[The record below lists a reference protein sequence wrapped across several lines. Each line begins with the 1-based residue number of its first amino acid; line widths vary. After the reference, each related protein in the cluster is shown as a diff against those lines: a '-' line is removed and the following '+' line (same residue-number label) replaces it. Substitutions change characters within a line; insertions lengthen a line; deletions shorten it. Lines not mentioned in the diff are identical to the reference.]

1 MLKKIYSKPI
11 SAPQQICACR
21 RPADAPEQ
29 RACPIYAADDFS
41 YHHCMTDTPALIL
54 GLESSCDETA
64 AAIVHSDRTIL
75 AEHVASSAD
84 QHAVHG
90 GVVPEIAARQ
100 HLDVIDKVIETVCA
114 KAGCR
119 LADLDGIA
127 ATGGPGLIGGVLV
140 GTMTAKAIASALK
153 IPYFA
158 VNHLEGHALTARLT
172 DDVPYPYL
180 LLLVSG
186 GHTQLLSVLGPGR
199 YQRLGTTMDDA
210 AGEAFDKGAAV
221 LGLGY
226 PGGPAIEAAAR
237 DGDPAS
243 VPLPRPRKGA
253 KDCHFSFSG
262 LKTALAQRWAKA
274 SEAGTAD
281 VNDFAA
287 SLQKAVA
294 ECLAD
299 RVKQALIQFAET
311 HDERRL
317 VIAGGVA
324 ANQAIGTAL
333 QKLAETYQ
341 FEILIPP
348 PRLCTDNGAMIAW
361 VGHEYLQAGQ
371 TSALSFAPRPR
382 WPLDEQAAPP
392 PGRGVRT

>member
-1 MLKKIYSKPI
+1 
-11 SAPQQICACR
+11 
-21 RPADAPEQ
+21 
-29 RACPIYAADDFS
+29 
-41 YHHCMTDTPALIL
+41 MTDTPTLIL

-64 AAIVHSDRTIL
+64 AALVRSDRTIL
-75 AEHVASSAD
+75 AEHIASSAD

-100 HLDVIDKVIETVCA
+100 HLDVIDSVIEAVCA

-119 LADLDGIA
+119 LSDLDGIA

-140 GTMTAKAIASALK
+140 GTMTAKAIASALD

-158 VNHLEGHALTARLT
+158 INHLEGHALTARLT

-186 GHTQLLSVLGPGR
+186 GHTQLLSVLGPGQ

-237 DGDPAS
+237 SGNPSAVD
-243 VPLPRPRKGA
+243 LPRPRKGA

-262 LKTALAQRWAKA
+262 LKTALAMRWAKA
-274 SEAGTAD
+274 SEAGSAD

-287 SLQKAVA
+287 SLQKAITD
-294 ECLAD
+294 CLSD
-299 RVKQALIQFAET
+299 RVKQALIQFAAE

-324 ANQAIGTAL
+324 ANQSIGNAL
-333 QKLAETYQ
+333 QHLAEAYQ
-341 FEILIPP
+341 FQIIIPP

-361 VGHEYLQAGQ
+361 AGHEYLQAGK
-371 TSALSFAPRPR
+371 TSTLCFAPRPR
-382 WPLDEQAAPP
+382 WPLDEAAAPP
-392 PGRGVRT
+392 PGRGVRG

>member
-1 MLKKIYSKPI
+1 
-11 SAPQQICACR
+11 
-21 RPADAPEQ
+21 
-29 RACPIYAADDFS
+29 
-41 YHHCMTDTPALIL
+41 MTDTPTLIL

-64 AAIVHSDRTIL
+64 AALVRSDRTIL
-75 AEHVASSAD
+75 AEHIASSAD

-100 HLDVIDKVIETVCA
+100 HLDVIDSVIEAVCA
-114 KAGCR
+114 KAGCS
-119 LADLDGIA
+119 LSDLDGIA

-140 GTMTAKAIASALK
+140 GTMTAKAIASTLG

-158 VNHLEGHALTARLT
+158 INHLEGHALTARLT

-186 GHTQLLSVLGPGR
+186 GHTQLLSVLGPGQ

-237 DGDPAS
+237 SGNPSAVD
-243 VPLPRPRKGA
+243 LPRPRKGA

-262 LKTALAQRWAKA
+262 LKTALAMRWAKA
-274 SEAGTAD
+274 SEAGSAD

-287 SLQKAVA
+287 SLQKAITD
-294 ECLAD
+294 CLSD
-299 RVKQALIQFAET
+299 RVKQALIQFAAE

-324 ANQAIGTAL
+324 ANQSIGNAL
-333 QKLAETYQ
+333 QHLAEAYQ
-341 FEILIPP
+341 FQIIIPP

-361 VGHEYLQAGQ
+361 AGHEYLQAGK
-371 TSALSFAPRPR
+371 TSTLCFAPRPR
-382 WPLDEQAAPP
+382 WPLDEAAAPP
-392 PGRGVRT
+392 PGRGVRG

>member
-1 MLKKIYSKPI
+1 
-11 SAPQQICACR
+11 
-21 RPADAPEQ
+21 
-29 RACPIYAADDFS
+29 
-41 YHHCMTDTPALIL
+41 MTKTPTLIL

-64 AAIVHSDRTIL
+64 AAIVRSDRTIL

-84 QHAVHG
+84 QHAAHG

-100 HLDVIDKVIETVCA
+100 HLDVIDTVIEAVCS
-114 KAGCR
+114 KANCR
-119 LADLDGIA
+119 LTDLDGIA

-140 GTMTAKAIASALK
+140 GTMTAKAIASALT

-172 DDVPYPYL
+172 DDIVYPYL

-186 GHTQLLSVLGPGR
+186 GHTQLLSVLGPGQ

-237 DGDPAS
+237 AGNPSS

-262 LKTALAQRWAKA
+262 LKTALAHRWAK
-274 SEAGTAD
+274 SNEAGSAH

-287 SLQKAVA
+287 SLQQAIA
-294 ECLAD
+294 DCLAD
-299 RVKQALIQFAET
+299 RAGQALIQFASQ

-324 ANQAIGTAL
+324 ANQSIGAAL
-333 QKLAETYQ
+333 QQVAEAHG
-341 FEILIPP
+341 FEIIIPP

-361 VGHEYLQAGQ
+361 VGHEYMTAGQ
-371 TSALSFAPRPR
+371 PSPLSFAPRPR
-382 WPLDEQAAPP
+382 WPLDDTAPPP
-392 PGRGVRT
+392 PGRGVRR

>member
-1 MLKKIYSKPI
+1 M
-11 SAPQQICACR
+11 
-21 RPADAPEQ
+21 
-29 RACPIYAADDFS
+29 RAIYAAAEFG
-41 YHHCMTDTPALIL
+41 YHQTMTDKPALIL

-64 AAIVHSDRTIL
+64 AALVRSDRTIL
-75 AEHVASSAD
+75 AEYVASSAE

-100 HLDVIDKVIETVCA
+100 HLDVIDTVIETVCA
-114 KAGCR
+114 KAGCK
-119 LADLDGIA
+119 LSDLDGIA

-140 GTMTAKAIASALK
+140 GTMTAKAIASALN

-186 GHTQLLSVLGPGR
+186 GHTQLLSVLGPGQ

-226 PGGPAIEAAAR
+226 PGGPAIEAAATT
-237 DGDPAS
+237 GDPAAIA
-243 VPLPRPRKGA
+243 LPRPRKGA

-274 SEAGTAD
+274 TEAGTAE
-281 VNDFAA
+281 VSDFAA
-287 SLQKAVA
+287 SLQQAIA
-294 ECLAD
+294 DCLSD
-299 RVKQALIQFAET
+299 RVGQALIRFAEE
-311 HDERRL
+311 HEDRRV

-324 ANQAIGTAL
+324 ANQAIGAAL
-333 QKLAETYQ
+333 QRLADKHQ
-341 FEILIPP
+341 FQIIIPP

-361 VGHEYLQAGQ
+361 VGHEYRRAGK
-371 TSALSFAPRPR
+371 TSSLGFAPRPR
-382 WPLDEQAAPP
+382 WPLDEAAAPP
-392 PGRGVRT
+392 PGRGVRR

>member
-1 MLKKIYSKPI
+1 
-11 SAPQQICACR
+11 
-21 RPADAPEQ
+21 
-29 RACPIYAADDFS
+29 
-41 YHHCMTDTPALIL
+41 MTDTPTLIL

-64 AAIVHSDRTIL
+64 AALVRSDRTIL
-75 AEHVASSAD
+75 AEHIASSAD

-100 HLDVIDKVIETVCA
+100 HLDVIDSVIEAVCA
-114 KAGCR
+114 KAGCS
-119 LADLDGIA
+119 LSDLDGIA

-140 GTMTAKAIASALK
+140 GTMTAKAIASALD

-158 VNHLEGHALTARLT
+158 INHLEGHALTARLT

-186 GHTQLLSVLGPGR
+186 GHTQLLSVLGPGQ

-237 DGDPAS
+237 SGNPSAVD
-243 VPLPRPRKGA
+243 LPRPRKGA

-262 LKTALAQRWAKA
+262 LKTALAMRWAKA
-274 SEAGTAD
+274 SEAGSAD

-287 SLQKAVA
+287 SLQKAITD
-294 ECLAD
+294 CLSD
-299 RVKQALIQFAET
+299 RVKQALIQFAAE

-324 ANQAIGTAL
+324 ANQSIGNAL
-333 QKLAETYQ
+333 QHLAEAYQ
-341 FEILIPP
+341 FQIIIPP

-361 VGHEYLQAGQ
+361 AGHEYLQAGK
-371 TSALSFAPRPR
+371 TSTLCFAPRPR
-382 WPLDEQAAPP
+382 WPLDEAAAPP
-392 PGRGVRT
+392 PGRGVRG

>member
-1 MLKKIYSKPI
+1 MIEQNRIKFKCRVIYL
-11 SAPQQICACR
+11 SA
-21 RPADAPEQ
+21 
-29 RACPIYAADDFS
+29 DFR
-41 YHHCMTDTPALIL
+41 YHHRMSDKPALIL
-54 GLESSCDETA
+54 GIESSCDETA
-64 AAIVHSDRTIL
+64 AAIVGSDRQIVS
-75 AEHVASSAD
+75 AHIASSAEL
-84 QHAVHG
+84 HAAHG

-100 HLDVIDKVIETVCA
+100 HLDVIDSVIETVCT
-114 KAGCR
+114 KAGCS
-119 LADLDGIA
+119 LSDLDGVA

-140 GTMTAKAIASALK
+140 GTMTAKAIASGLQ
-153 IPYFA
+153 IPYYA

-172 DDVPYPYL
+172 DNVPYPYL

-226 PGGPAIEAAAR
+226 PGGPAIEAAAKT
-237 DGDPAS
+237 GDPFS

-274 SEAGTAD
+274 CDEGGAS

-287 SLQKAVA
+287 SLQQAISD
-294 ECLAD
+294 CLSD
-299 RVKQALIQFAET
+299 RVKQALIQFAEQ

-324 ANQAIGTAL
+324 ANQTIGAAL
-333 QKLAETYQ
+333 NQLAEEQGYQ
-341 FEILIPP
+341 IIIPP
-348 PRLCTDNGAMIAW
+348 APLCTDNGAMIAW
-361 VGHEYLQAGQ
+361 VGHEYRKAGQ
-371 TSALSFAPRPR
+371 ASSLAFAPRPR
-382 WPLDEQAAPP
+382 WPLDETAAPP
-392 PGRGVRT
+392 PGRGVRP